1 MRLTKSPV
9 MRRLG
14 HMDHGTSQDGIHGQ
28 RTQLARAYPK
38 GMATS
43 RSSARADLYNAPFF
57 RYLEEPTRSLLRAA
71 YPPRLNAAPARPLT
85 PVEEYVQEC
94 FVSAG
99 ELVVACNQLEYAL
112 VYLSGYRQRRTADG
126 SLITRADYVAYQIE
140 NFMIRL
146 GTVTDRA
153 LRLVNVVF
161 QLGIQPKECRRS
173 VIADNAHVAPTPV
186 RKQPDRTPTTLL
198 R

>member
-1 MRLTKSPV
+1 V
-9 MRRLG
+9 
-14 HMDHGTSQDGIHGQ
+14 
-28 RTQLARAYPK
+28 
-38 GMATS
+38 
-43 RSSARADLYNAPFF
+43 
-57 RYLEEPTRSLLRAA
+57 
-71 YPPRLNAAPARPLT
+71 RPLT
-85 PVEEYVQEC
+85 PVEEYLHEC